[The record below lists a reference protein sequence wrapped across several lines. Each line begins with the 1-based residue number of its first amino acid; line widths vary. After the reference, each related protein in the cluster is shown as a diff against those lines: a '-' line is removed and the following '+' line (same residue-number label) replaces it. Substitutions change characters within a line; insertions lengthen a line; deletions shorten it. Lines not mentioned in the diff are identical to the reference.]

1 MSHSVVDD
9 SEVVFDHQEEKAGF
23 LEKEGSIRNQ
33 SDQEPWLANTEPY
46 RGARPRIRNFDR
58 LVEKESEDGGDL
70 PTLMLEETVG
80 RLQRDLEELQVEKSV
95 LENPKDSQTCT
106 LSAAGDAYNDKSALV

>member
-23 LEKEGSIRNQ
+23 LEKEGSIRNR

-70 PTLMLEETVG
+70 PTLMFVG
-80 RLQRDLEELQVEKSV
+80 GNSRAVTTRFGGAASGKSV
-95 LENPKDSQTCT
+95 LENPKDS
-106 LSAAGDAYNDKSALV
+106 

>member
-80 RLQRDLEELQVEKSV
+80 RLQRDLEELQVENQFLKTPRTV
-95 LENPKDSQTCT
+95 RPVPLARQAT
-106 LSAAGDAYNDKSALV
+106 LTT

>member
-70 PTLMLEETVG
+70 PTLMLEENSRAVTARFG
-80 RLQRDLEELQVEKSV
+80 GAASGKSV
-95 LENPKDSQTCT
+95 LENPKGQSD
-106 LSAAGDAYNDKSALV
+106 LYP

>member
-80 RLQRDLEELQVEKSV
+80 RLQRDLEELQVENQFLKTQGQSD
-95 LENPKDSQTCT
+95 L
-106 LSAAGDAYNDKSALV
+106 YH

>member
-46 RGARPRIRNFDR
+46 RGARQRIRNFDR
-58 LVEKESEDGGDL
+58 LVEKESEDGGDV

-80 RLQRDLEELQVEKSV
+80 RLQRDLEELQSGKSV
-95 LENPKDSQTCT
+95 FENPKDSQTCT
-106 LSAAGDAYNDKSALV
+106 LSAAGDAYNDESALV